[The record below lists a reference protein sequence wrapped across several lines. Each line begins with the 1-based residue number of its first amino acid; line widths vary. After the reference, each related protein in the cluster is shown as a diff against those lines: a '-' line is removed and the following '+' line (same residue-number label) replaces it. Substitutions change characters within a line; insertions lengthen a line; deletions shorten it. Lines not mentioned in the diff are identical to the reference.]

1 MIDVYTNKEPFG
13 GKGSNQESDA
23 FEPQEE
29 VILYALVTYNGD
41 PVPGKIVAYNIH
53 GPLNPVENLTLSL
66 SATTND
72 QGLASVNF
80 VMPWPNPRPQ
90 AAIFGTWVVIASVD
104 IAGVVV
110 SDILSFKVGWLVE
123 LLYIKTADSNNV
135 LKSAFSK
142 GERMGFRLGVMNI
155 AMTEKIATF
164 VVDASD
170 ELNFTIGVLR
180 LENQVVLPGQSEYFL
195 DDLLI
200 PTTASIG
207 MGTAVANAFK
217 TAQGLGSVAWCP
229 SVNTTFSIGI
239 VHDVAVIE
247 VVPSVRQASPG
258 QTVNIRVTVKNLGG
272 VGESFGTS
280 AYANATLVGTIETEN
295 LAAASQKT
303 LVFSWFTDG
312 AQLGDY
318 VIEGVAEPVAGETNL
333 ANNILV
339 DGTVKITS
347 VLPPPVF
354 DNRLI
359 LALLFILIVLVAALL
374 VAAVLAFLFC
384 RRRRRKDEEEPE
396 GVMGRAAVLPVLP
409 VFPPTVVKRKEPEHV
424 MERGAVLPSRA
435 VKKCKVC
442 SEEFPAVYTFCPHC
456 MSFHGRD
463 FD

>member
-1 MIDVYTNKEPFG
+1 
-13 GKGSNQESDA
+13 
-23 FEPQEE
+23 
-29 VILYALVTYNGD
+29 
-41 PVPGKIVAYNIH
+41 
-53 GPLNPVENLTLSL
+53 
-66 SATTND
+66 
-72 QGLASVNF
+72 
-80 VMPWPNPRPQ
+80 
-90 AAIFGTWVVIASVD
+90 
-104 IAGVVV
+104 
-110 SDILSFKVGWLVE
+110 
-123 LLYIKTADSNNV
+123 
-135 LKSAFSK
+135 
-142 GERMGFRLGVMNI
+142 
-155 AMTEKIATF
+155 
-164 VVDASD
+164 
-170 ELNFTIGVLR
+170 
-180 LENQVVLPGQSEYFL
+180 
-195 DDLLI
+195 
-200 PTTASIG
+200 
-207 MGTAVANAFK
+207 
-217 TAQGLGSVAWCP
+217 
-229 SVNTTFSIGI
+229 